1 MALEQKLENIP
12 GNLKDAY
19 KQAVPGAVLCVDQLM
34 KERITNH
41 ELRDLWFYTAD
52 GEVYSVDN
60 GVPTLRITRE
70 AVNPVLK
77 NIDAAFEQLVHQG
90 NYLVPSAEFAAVK
103 SAADTVVIDLSQ
115 LTLRGEEKEW
125 RYLAVDTS
133 KELSQYNAEEQKLLG
148 RVFGAGSDY
157 AAVMEMLRQSPPRIT
172 ETKVFVLAPDYV
184 KANASVD
191 PVGRASLLDNFG
203 SYSDF
208 FAFDRGI
215 YNNGLLRGVRLVA
228 SVSEPVNVRPQGD
241 AAKNVELRGLE
252 DVLACL
258 GDDVSPSVRPAVE
271 GRLRKLYEVQ

>member
-1 MALEQKLENIP
+1 MVLEQKLENIP

-19 KQAVPGAVLCVDQLM
+19 KQAVPGTVLCVDQLM
-34 KERITNH
+34 KERITNPG
-41 ELRDLWFYTAD
+41 LRDLWFYTAD

-60 GVPTLRITRE
+60 EIPTLRITRE

-77 NIDAAFEQLVHQG
+77 NIDVAFEQLVHQG

-103 SAADTVVIDLSQ
+103 AAADTVVIDLSQ

-157 AAVMEMLRQSPPRIT
+157 SLVMEMLRQSPPRIT

-191 PVGRASLLDNFG
+191 PVGRASWLNI
-203 SYSDF
+203 F
-208 FAFDRGI
+208 FNISGFVADDRGI
-215 YNNGLLRGVRLVA
+215 NNSSYRLRGVRKA
-228 SVSEPVNVRPQGD
+228 SVSELMAPQ
-241 AAKNVELRGLE
+241 APNAERSLL
-252 DVLACL
+252 
-258 GDDVSPSVRPAVE
+258 
-271 GRLRKLYEVQ
+271 